1 MEVTDIVLLI
11 IIGVFAVKGLLKGL
25 INELF
30 GILGLILG
38 YVVSFQIYGPI
49 SKFLNNVGVSDKI
62 SGALGFVLAF
72 LIIYIL
78 LLVIGKLLAKFFKVI
93 KLGWADKTFGAI
105 FGALKSAVILSIIL
119 SVLISFTPRNSAFA
133 KKIEKSYVSGN
144 LLKLTPYVF
153 DILNKIPKDKKKNPF
168 KNESFIDKIIK

>member
-1 MEVTDIVLLI
+1 MEVTDIILLI

-25 INELF
+25 IIEVF

-38 YVVSFQIYGPI
+38 YVVSFQIYSPI

-62 SGALGFVLAF
+62 SGALGFVLGF
-72 LIIYIL
+72 LMIYIL
-78 LLVIGKLLAKFFKVI
+78 LIVLGKFLSKFFKAI

-105 FGALKSAVILSIIL
+105 FGALKSAVVLSIIL
-119 SVLISFTPRNSAFA
+119 SVIISFTPRNSAFA
-133 KKIEKSYVSGN
+133 KKIENGYVSGN

-153 DILNKIPKDKKKNPF
+153 DLLNKIPKDKKKNPF
-168 KNESFIDKIIK
+168 NNESIINKLIK

>member
-1 MEVTDIVLLI
+1 MEITDIVLLI

-25 INELF
+25 ISEVF

-38 YVVSFQIYGPI
+38 YVVSFQIYMPI
-49 SKFLNNVGVSDKI
+49 AKFLKNVGVSDKV

-72 LIIYIL
+72 LMIYIL
-78 LLVIGKLLAKFFKVI
+78 LLVVGKLLAKFFKVI
-93 KLGWADKTFGAI
+93 KLGWADRTFGAI

-119 SVLISFTPRNSAFA
+119 SVVISFTPRNSAFA
-133 KKIEKSYVSGN
+133 KKLEKNYVSGN

-153 DILNKIPKDKKKNPF
+153 DVLNKIPKDKKKNPF
-168 KNESFIDKIIK
+168 KDENLLDKLIK